1 MRKSRILFSVIVIG
15 LLLIS
20 ITIGCAAPAPA
31 PAPTPAPTPSPAP
44 IPTPAPVPTPA
55 PTPELA
61 PVPSKKIAL
70 EDAPQILDLL
80 PILPASFEKLDAAS
94 EGLSNADIGL
104 GPEFSEVEV
113 FMSDDPYQLIFCY
126 LTICES
132 RVEAAIFDAL
142 IKDEQQMKNLIIEN
156 LRAGALEEGVEL
168 ETANVQVTYPTI
180 GDIAVSGVGDVSA
193 QGMSIGID
201 ILSFRCN
208 KVFVSIFS
216 SYVVMEEQPLL
227 PIGKVIEQRIATYS
241 Q

>member
-1 MRKSRILFSVIVIG
+1 MRKSIHLCGGCLVILLAMA
-15 LLLIS
+15 LLV
-20 ITIGCAAPAPA
+20 GCAAPAPEPA
-31 PAPTPAPTPSPAP
+31 PTPIPAPTPAPVTAP
-44 IPTPAPVPTPA
+44 PPTPAP
-55 PTPELA
+55 A

-94 EGLSNADIGL
+94 EGLSNADMEL
-104 GPEFSEVEV
+104 GPLFSEVEV
-113 FMSDDPYQLIFCY
+113 FMSDDPFQVIFCY

-132 RVEAAIFDAL
+132 RVELAVFDAI
-142 IKDEQQMKNLIIEN
+142 IKDEQQIKNLIIEN

-168 ETANVQVTYPTI
+168 ETADVQVTYPTI

-193 QGMSIGID
+193 WGMSAGFD

-208 KVFVSIFS
+208 KVVVSIFS
-216 SYVVMEEQPLL
+216 SYMSMERQPLI
-227 PIGKVIEQRIATYS
+227 PIANVITQRVATYS